1 MSIHLRLIVEDR
13 HGVLDRVTGLI
24 RRNGLNISDI
34 SAGERGDGTSHINLR
49 IKDKGTDIHIL
60 GKALAQLECVL
71 SWEFCDDKTNL
82 VREMLLFSIHNKDY
96 KEERFPGVQLIEQC
110 GDIMFFAYI
119 APPSDID
126 ILLSANKELFC
137 DYSRGG
143 SQGVKKEGGGNK

>member
-1 MSIHLRLIVEDR
+1 MSLHLRLVVEDR

-34 SAGERGDGTSHINLR
+34 SAGERGDGSSHINIR
-49 IKDKGTDIHIL
+49 IKDKGADIHIL
-60 GKALAQLECVL
+60 GKALAQLECVQN
-71 SWEFCDDKTNL
+71 WELCSDETHL

-96 KEERFPGVQLIEQC
+96 KEELFPGAQLIEQC
-110 GDIMFFAYI
+110 GDLKFFSYI
-119 APPSDID
+119 ASASDID
-126 ILLSANKELFC
+126 ILLNAKKELFC